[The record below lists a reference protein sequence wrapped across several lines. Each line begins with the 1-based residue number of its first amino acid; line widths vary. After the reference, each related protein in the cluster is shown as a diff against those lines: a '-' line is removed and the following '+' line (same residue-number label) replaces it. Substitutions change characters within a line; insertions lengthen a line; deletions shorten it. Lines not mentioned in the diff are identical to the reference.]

1 MQFAWRKIM
10 TLNPIINARLN
21 KFKEDF
27 LLSCNDDEAFENF
40 SNYHIL
46 SQFQPG
52 VLRSDLELLDLV
64 SAGGSDDLGLDGIA
78 FFLNGQIIRS
88 CDDIDELLSGNKK
101 ADFELV
107 FIQSKNKHK
116 FDYGDFLKFVTGVES
131 FLKDNIDMPHNDKI
145 ESWHKIYLYIV
156 SSNIV
161 INWKNKPSVIM
172 NYVVN
177 GTFDNAPYI
186 TGCTE
191 EFKKRLDKTN
201 SFGDI
206 DVRVVDDKKLIKL
219 IDDNE
224 NNYEVVIDIVDSMAL
239 PEVTNVDNSRVV
251 LCKATEIIKMITT
264 SDGLL
269 RRNIFDD
276 NVRDFQGNSTINA
289 EIEYTIKN
297 ESEKFILLNNG
308 ITVVCSEITDTNRK
322 IRLSNPQVV
331 NGCQTCCILFY
342 SNRQGIDLEN
352 TFVVVKFIGTNDDEI
367 VNSIV
372 KGTNRQNIVY
382 EEAFAITSEFHK
394 MLEKYFSSMSVNGE
408 KIYYERRSKQFE
420 QNALIKPYQKVNF
433 RVLIQS
439 TVSIFLSRPEEGHKH
454 ESTLLNMYK
463 NVLFKEGQSF
473 EFYYCAAFIY
483 LKIEKL
489 FRKNLLP
496 RELYTYK
503 MQIMM
508 LFKELIG
515 KGPIDINKQKYIE
528 KYCDKILDILKDE
541 EKCLEYAHLA
551 IDKFITASNLWIQ
564 EKGSQFKDG
573 RKDSA
578 EFTQYLL
585 QTIKE
590 DDGNVEIIN
599 VGKVLL
605 TRLNRNN
612 KWYGFIQSLPYDI
625 YFSENDNPNITKDY
639 EGKMVKY
646 RIKQYFGKNRAIDV
660 SLIDNDS

>member
-1 MQFAWRKIM
+1 M

-27 LLSCNDDEAFENF
+27 LLSCNDNDAFEIF

-46 SQFQPG
+46 SQFEPG
-52 VLRSDLELLDLV
+52 IFSSDLELLDLV
-64 SAGGSDDLGLDGIA
+64 SVGGGADLGLDGIA

-116 FDYGDFLKFVTGVES
+116 FDFGEFLKFVTGVES
-131 FLKDNIDMPHNDKI
+131 FLKDNIDMPHNDKV
-145 ESWHKIYLYIV
+145 ESWHKIYHYIV
-156 SSNIV
+156 SSEIV
-161 INWKNKPSVIM
+161 INWKNKPSVII

-177 GTFDNAPYI
+177 STLDNAPCITSYI
-186 TGCTE
+186 E
-191 EFKKRLDKTN
+191 EFKERLDKTN
-201 SFGDI
+201 SFGDTDI
-206 DVRVVDDKKLIKL
+206 RVVDDKKLIQL

-224 NNYEVVIDIVDSMAL
+224 NNYDVVIDIVDSMAL

-251 LCKATEIIKMITT
+251 LCKATEILKMITT

-289 EIEYTIKN
+289 EIEYTVKN

-322 IRLSNPQVV
+322 IKVSNPQVV
-331 NGCQTCCILFY
+331 NGCQTCCILFN
-342 SNRQGIDLEN
+342 SDKKGVDLKE

-382 EEAFAITSEFHK
+382 EEAFAITNEFHK

-420 QNALIKPYQKVNF
+420 QNALIKPYQKANF

-439 TVSIFLSRPEEGHKH
+439 TVSIFLNRPEEGHKH

-473 EFYYCAAFIY
+473 EFYYCAACIY

-489 FRKNLLP
+489 FRKSSLP

-541 EKCLEYAHLA
+541 EQCLKYALLA
-551 IDKFITASNLWIQ
+551 IENFKKASNLWIQ
-564 EKGSQFKDG
+564 EKGIQFRDG

-585 QTIKE
+585 QTIK
-590 DDGNVEIIN
+590 DGNENVDIIN

-605 TRLNRNN
+605 IRFDRNDMF
-612 KWYGFIQSLPYDI
+612 YGFIQCLPDNI
-625 YFSENDNPNITKDY
+625 YFSEYDNPNISKAY

-646 RIKQYFGKNRAIDV
+646 RIIQHSGKNRAIDV